1 MKVYLVRHAQ
11 SDAHAETKRQSPDSP
26 LGKEGAKQVE
36 LLAQRLKKENI
47 NIILSSKWHRASQT
61 AEKVSKNL
69 KVKLKLF
76 EGIHEK
82 EQHPGLYG
90 AKLSSEIHQ
99 RYIEEIQQYL
109 LSEQAQ
115 QFSPQFFDD
124 LIYQCIPL

>member
-1 MKVYLVRHAQ
+1 M
-11 SDAHAETKRQSPDSP
+11 
-26 LGKEGAKQVE
+26 E